1 MDHAIS
7 MEEILDPF
15 WDLPQPEGSPVT
27 GNGVIDGVVTHGD
40 GGCGNTVDQ
49 SSSEWSFERLLEE
62 ELQLADASAGGN
74 SSSGGSA
81 LHAEPVV
88 EVDHAAMAPM
98 AVSALGN
105 AMEYNIILKRKLEED
120 LATVAMWRASSVVP
134 PGRSQGSTNYIGGNR
149 NPVQNKS
156 NGEGPINRVRNAYIR
171 ARFATRS
178 SSREP
183 SPSDDDDMDGEV
195 EILGF
200 NLPTEEKVRKRKE
213 SNRESARRSRYRKA
227 AHLKDM
233 EDQVAHLR
241 VENSSLLRRLAAL
254 NQKYTDATV
263 DNRVLKA
270 DMETLRAKVK
280 MAEDALKRVTGM
292 SSSQPPRPLHQVPAN
307 ADASGPILDNIIDYL
322 MSSTDA
328 TADNNFVPRTT
339 APAPLQAEK
348 PTSNGASNSAM
359 LNRIAAHH
367 GAAVELLQKRLGAMP
382 ASSDSTSPE
391 SVPSGVD
398 ESMSVDGY

>member
-1 MDHAIS
+1 MDHVIS
-7 MEEILDPF
+7 MEEILEPF
-15 WDLPQPEGSPVT
+15 WDLPQPEEPPVT
-27 GNGVIDGVVTHGD
+27 GDGIVDGVVTHGD

-62 ELQLADASAGGN
+62 ELLADATAGGN
-74 SSSGGSA
+74 SSSSDSA

-88 EVDHAAMAPM
+88 EVDHATMAPM
-98 AVSALGN
+98 AVSGLGN
-105 AMEYNIILKRKLEED
+105 AMEYNTILKRKLEED

-149 NPVQNKS
+149 NLVQNKS
-156 NGEGPINRVRNAYIR
+156 SIGEGPINRVRNAYIR
-171 ARFATRS
+171 ARFATCS

-200 NLPTEEKVRKRKE
+200 KLPTEEKVRKRKE

-280 MAEDALKRVTGM
+280 MAEDALKRSTGM
-292 SSSQPPRPLHQVPAN
+292 SSSQLSTRPFHQVPAN
-307 ADASGPILDNIIDYL
+307 ADASGPILDNIINYL
-322 MSSTDA
+322 MSSTDDA
-328 TADNNFVPRTT
+328 TADSNFVPRTT
-339 APAPLQAEK
+339 APAPSQAEK
-348 PTSNGASNSAM
+348 PTSRRGSA
-359 LNRIAAHH
+359 
-367 GAAVELLQKRLGAMP
+367 ELLQKRLGAMP
-382 ASSDSTSPE
+382 TSSDSTSPE

-398 ESMSVDGY
+398 ESMGMDGY

>member
-1 MDHAIS
+1 MDHVIS

-15 WDLPQPEGSPVT
+15 WDIPPPDKSLVT
-27 GNGVIDGVVTHGD
+27 GNDIIDGVVTNGD

-62 ELQLADASAGGN
+62 DLLADASAMEN
-74 SSSGGSA
+74 SSSSGSA

-88 EVDHAAMAPM
+88 EVDHATMAPM
-98 AVSALGN
+98 AVSRLGN
-105 AMEYNIILKRKLEED
+105 AMEYNTILKRKLEED

-134 PGRSQGSTNYIGGNR
+134 PRCSQGSTNYIGGNR

-156 NGEGPINRVRNAYIR
+156 SGEGPINRVRNAYIR
-171 ARFATRS
+171 ARFATSS

-200 NLPTEEKVRKRKE
+200 NVPTEEKVRKRKE

-292 SSSQPPRPLHQVPAN
+292 SSSQPSLPIQVPAN
-307 ADASGPILDNIIDYL
+307 TDASGPILDNIIDYL

-348 PTSNGASNSAM
+348 PTSNGTSNGVM

-367 GAAVELLQKRLGAMP
+367 AVAVELLQNRLGAMP
-382 ASSDSTSPE
+382 TSSDTTSPE
-391 SVPSGVD
+391 SMPSGVD
-398 ESMSVDGY
+398 ESMSMDASVH